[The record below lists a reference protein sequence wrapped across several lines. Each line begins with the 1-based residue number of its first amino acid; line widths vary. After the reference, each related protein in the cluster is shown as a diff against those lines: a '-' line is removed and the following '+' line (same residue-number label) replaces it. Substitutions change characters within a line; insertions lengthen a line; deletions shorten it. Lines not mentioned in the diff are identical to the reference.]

1 MRTRVLLIVVLMIG
15 ASGCGIDTRPL
26 VHSTSVHLEHSG
38 SAGQP
43 AIVQICTPQQAD
55 LGCVKGPITTVETKA
70 WQKWDLSSM
79 HAGLKVQ
86 MAHIRRRLQRR

>member
-1 MRTRVLLIVVLMIG
+1 MRTRVLLIVVLL
-15 ASGCGIDTRPL
+15 ASGCGIDTRPV
-26 VHSTSVHLEHSG
+26 VHTTSVHLEHSG

-55 LGCVKGPITTVETKA
+55 LGCVEGPITTVETKA
-70 WQKWDLSSM
+70 RQKWDLSSM

-86 MAHIRRRLQRR
+86 MAHIRRRIQSR